1 MTRTMTEALLFSP
14 SGFLLRAR
22 RGRTGSSCPRG
33 RRRPT
38 GSRWGTCRA
47 RRGSLRTKI
56 GRIHKRELMGTSSCV
71 TCLLEVC
78 RPGVHDLHAGGLL
91 EATVI
96 LGHGGHGD
104 PDEVLLLV
112 GCELRCERLEGR
124 RVSDRA
130 ELRGS
135 RLLAFRR
142 FVMKADQNKR
152 KSYETSDDLLIGAP
166 REGIK

>member
-1 MTRTMTEALLFSP
+1 MWTN
-14 SGFLLRAR
+14 
-22 RGRTGSSCPRG
+22 
-33 RRRPT
+33 
-38 GSRWGTCRA
+38 
-47 RRGSLRTKI
+47 
-56 GRIHKRELMGTSSCV
+56 SCV

-104 PDEVLLLV
+104 EVLLPV
-112 GCELRCERLEGR
+112 GCEVRCERLEGR